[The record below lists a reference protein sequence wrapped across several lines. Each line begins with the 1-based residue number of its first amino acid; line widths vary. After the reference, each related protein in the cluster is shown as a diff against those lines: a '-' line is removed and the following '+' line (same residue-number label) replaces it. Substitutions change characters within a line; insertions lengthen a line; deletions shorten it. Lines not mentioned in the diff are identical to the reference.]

1 MHKKLMTIAAT
12 TLLVAAVGRMSFLPA
27 PPGGLAVMFLVWSSP
42 VLLAVVYDWRHSR
55 GVHPVYITGLVA
67 FAFRVWSEPLAL
79 TSPWTA
85 FAMFMFRSTSL
96 L

>member
-1 MHKKLMTIAAT
+1 M
-12 TLLVAAVGRMSFLPA
+12 
-27 PPGGLAVMFLVWSSP
+27 
-42 VLLAVVYDWRHSR
+42 LLAVVYDWRHSR

-85 FAMFMFRSTSL
+85 FAMFMFRIASL

>member
-1 MHKKLMTIAAT
+1 
-12 TLLVAAVGRMSFLPA
+12 
-27 PPGGLAVMFLVWSSP
+27 MFLVWSSP
-42 VLLAVVYDWRHSR
+42 VLLAVVYDWRHSH
-55 GVHPVYITGLVA
+55 GVHPVYIIGLVA

-85 FAMFMFRSTSL
+85 FAMFMFRITSL